1 MNALRASLIVSV
13 VVASSP
19 AVAQSWNSNS
29 GGWNT
34 GYGTVYG
41 SFGLANATQNM
52 YNTMQLNLQRA
63 TMRQAMINKW
73 GLAAVEEA
81 ERNAKAGKPAP
92 SGMQVSAPPPAP
104 KNLGVFKPSAKST
117 TFKQLGDALGGTAEE
132 KQAITTIAQATRD
145 AFESQP
151 DTAPWKNNVAGALT
165 FFLVGNLVIATGSEE
180 PSDEATKALFNAIS
194 QTLDASPEFAKTSAK
209 DKQALYEALIGFTGI
224 PLAISSDA
232 KERGDAKQ
240 EQQARELAARL
251 IQLVLKVDAAQVKLN

>member
-1 MNALRASLIVSV
+1 
-13 VVASSP
+13 
-19 AVAQSWNSNS
+19 
-29 GGWNT
+29 
-34 GYGTVYG
+34 
-41 SFGLANATQNM
+41 
-52 YNTMQLNLQRA
+52 
-63 TMRQAMINKW
+63 
-73 GLAAVEEA
+73 VEEQRRRCA
-81 ERNAKAGKPAP
+81 HLLPR
-92 SGMQVSAPPPAP
+92 
-104 KNLGVFKPSAKST
+104 
-117 TFKQLGDALGGTAEE
+117 
-132 KQAITTIAQATRD
+132 R
-145 AFESQP
+145 QP
-151 DTAPWKNNVAGALT
+151 AGALT